1 MREIVRSMRSSA
13 TRLVTVF
20 ALAGSLAWALA
31 GCAASGSSTSGSG
44 GSGADTGS
52 IPRGS
57 DRVYVESGLSADSML
72 GAIRAELENQGF
84 SMRSVFAKRRTLE
97 TSYRNAGSQI
107 AFRIRAAVDTLGDG
121 GSRAT
126 LHGSYIAGRMLQM
139 MPDTALSGAGGRRAA
154 WTDSQAKMA
163 FRVVHQV
170 ARSLPHRSISYG
182 PLQN

>member
-1 MREIVRSMRSSA
+1 MRSSA

>member
-1 MREIVRSMRSSA
+1 MREFVWAIRTSA
-13 TRLVTVF
+13 ARLAMVFVF
-20 ALAGSLAWALA
+20 AAGLLWVLA
-31 GCAASGSSTSGSG
+31 GCAASGSSSSGSG
-44 GSGADTGS
+44 ATGADTGS

-84 SMRSVFAKRRTLE
+84 SMRSVFAERRTLE

-107 AFRIRAAVDTLGDG
+107 AFRIRATVDTLGDG

-182 PLQN
+182 PVQS